1 MVAEPRFRLA
11 RRRTS
16 AVAQAAPG
24 TYGTLGRK
32 ILRGPNFENTDLG
45 VSELSHYRFARGDPR
60 FAQSFFNIFNQPQ
73 LGLPNATIGNR
84 TLGIITST
92 ASPPRILQLCL
103 KVEF

>member
-11 RRRTS
+11 SRRTS

-24 TYGTLGRK
+24 TYGTLGRN

-45 VSELSHYRFARGDPR
+45 VSRTFPLPFREGLILFRTE
-60 FAQSFFNIFNQPQ
+60 FFNIFNQPQ

-92 ASPPRILQLCL
+92 ASPPRILQLSL